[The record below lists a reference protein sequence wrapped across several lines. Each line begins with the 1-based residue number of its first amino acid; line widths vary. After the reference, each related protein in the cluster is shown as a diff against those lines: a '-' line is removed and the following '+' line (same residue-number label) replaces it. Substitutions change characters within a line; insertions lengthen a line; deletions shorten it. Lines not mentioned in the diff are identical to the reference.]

1 MTEFAVITITL
12 ICLFLFWLG
21 TGRYKHVMVFFLLW
35 IGIVMTLS
43 YIGFFTNTR
52 SLPPRMLFV
61 LLPSVLYV
69 IYFYRKLKPGVLKQ
83 KYLVAIHTM
92 RIPVELMLYRLYGE
106 GRIPKIMTF
115 EGWNFDILMGITALL
130 LLLHSLI
137 FKQQLQ
143 AIFFRIWNVAGLL
156 FLSVIVITALV
167 SAPSPIQLLAF
178 EQPNIAIL
186 QFPYTLLPAVIV
198 PLVLL
203 SHLLGLK
210 KKE

>member
-21 TGRYKHVMVFFLLW
+21 TGKHKHVMVFFLLW
-35 IGIVMTLS
+35 IAIVMALS

-69 IYFYRKLKPGVLKQ
+69 IYFYRKLKPGALKQ
-83 KYLVAIHTM
+83 KYLVAIHAM
-92 RIPVELMLYRLYGE
+92 RIPVELMLYRLYSE

-203 SHLLGLK
+203 SHLLCLK